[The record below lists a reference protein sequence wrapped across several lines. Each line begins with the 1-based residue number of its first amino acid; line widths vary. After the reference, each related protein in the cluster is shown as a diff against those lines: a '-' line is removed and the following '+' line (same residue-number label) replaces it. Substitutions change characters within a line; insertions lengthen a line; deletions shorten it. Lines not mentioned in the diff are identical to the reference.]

1 MSVAAGRTW
10 SICIFCQAQ
19 RLGQRARPF
28 SNSSRRYAP
37 HLESIGIR
45 AEQNGFVHDDAEADR
60 QEARLMEEKI
70 RQKLIALRERKKLR
84 AAQAALARARD
95 QFESKDSQNAEEEL
109 LASQQ
114 SHLLAIPAQ
123 TRAARQSGIAS
134 TGDPRQDL
142 DALFESREA
151 RLHTIRQLGNPY
163 PDPPSGRQTLTRGHP
178 TLYEAPETPISHA
191 EFRERLQ
198 EAARGRGCKVVRV
211 VLRARLLT
219 CETPRDILRILALA
233 MQTPQVAQSLIHLYE
248 PIMRA
253 LYRCRTKASDREV
266 LKTLSTIVAR
276 FRMSDLC
283 VEPKLLFMALK
294 FAARARS
301 LSSMQKYLRWIRE
314 QGPGMTRN
322 VYRSVIAKFS
332 IGHRGLGEI
341 RNGRWRRSELRQVLL
356 GFDDCKDLPPEQ
368 QYHFGTFL
376 VRDDWQYLHGWV
388 AVLARC
394 KESEEIWKEWLLWK
408 ETDAYKK
415 PKLLIMKEHRHIAE
429 SHDIPMTNKSRGSYW
444 FLEQMSY
451 AGDMRKAWQIL
462 KDTGIEFR
470 TLKTRVADRLLE
482 SLEHAS
488 EWDEDVRSAM
498 LAKYDRDL
506 GKIEQA
512 LGVRWTAGADD
523 GGGHHELFMDQ
534 EAALERLSEQDWKL
548 DDDYGYPC
556 DTSPI
561 VSMSEQ
567 CLHDAEE
574 SFHSR

>member
-1 MSVAAGRTW
+1 
-10 SICIFCQAQ
+10 
-19 RLGQRARPF
+19 
-28 SNSSRRYAP
+28 
-37 HLESIGIR
+37 
-45 AEQNGFVHDDAEADR
+45 
-60 QEARLMEEKI
+60 MEEKI
-70 RQKLIALRERKKLR
+70 RQRLIELRERKKLR
-84 AAQAALARARD
+84 AAQAAVARARER
-95 QFESKDSQNAEEEL
+95 FESEDSQNAKEEL

-114 SHLLAIPAQ
+114 SHLLAIKAQ
-123 TRAARQSGIAS
+123 MRAARQTSLAS
-134 TGDPRQDL
+134 TGDPREEL
-142 DALFESREA
+142 DELFENREA

-163 PDPPSGRQTLTRGHP
+163 PDPPSGRQRFTRGHP
-178 TLYEAPETPISHA
+178 RLYEAPETPISHA

-198 EAARGRGCKVVRV
+198 EATRGRGWKVVRAI
-211 VLRARLLT
+211 LRARLLI
-219 CETPRDILRILALA
+219 CETPRDILKIVAVA
-233 MQTPQVAQSLIHLYE
+233 MQTPQVAQSLVHLYE

-253 LYRCRTKASDREV
+253 LYRCRAKASDPEV

-276 FRMSDLC
+276 FRMSNLR
-283 VEPKLLFMALK
+283 VEPNLLFMALK

-301 LSSMQKYLRWIRE
+301 LLSMQKYLKLIRE
-314 QGPGMTRN
+314 QGLGMTSN

-356 GFDDCKDLPPEQ
+356 GFDDCKDLPPEE

-394 KESEEIWKEWLLWK
+394 KESGEVWKEWLLWK

-415 PKLLIMKEHRHIAE
+415 PKLLIMNERKDVAE
-429 SHDIPMTNKSRGSYW
+429 SRDTPMTNKSRGSYW
-444 FLEQMSY
+444 FLEQMTY

-488 EWDEDVRSAM
+488 IWNEDVRSAM
-498 LAKYDRDL
+498 LAKCDRDL
-506 GKIEQA
+506 GKIEHA
-512 LGVRWTAGADD
+512 LGVKWISGAAD
-523 GGGHHELFMDQ
+523 GEGHHELFIDQ
-534 EAALERLSEQDWKL
+534 EAALERLSENNWKL
-548 DDDYGYPC
+548 DDDYGYPW

-561 VSMSEQ
+561 VSMSDQ
-567 CLHDAEE
+567 SLHDAEE
-574 SFHSR
+574 SLNSR